1 MTALRASLNDYCN
14 LLLQTDRS
22 NLFVNALCRLH
33 SYYNTVFDTMLVRFQ
48 EEKLS
53 ECCK

>member
-14 LLLQTDRS
+14 RLLQTNRS
-22 NLFVNALCRLH
+22 DLVEYTRRRFRSC
-33 SYYNTVFDTMLVRFQ
+33 YNTVFDTMRVMVQ

-53 ECCK
+53 ECRE